1 MHRRSS
7 SPLSSHPSSQVLPDM
22 TILGGSMDDM
32 AVLLPLL
39 EALEERN
46 RIMVRDGIVW
56 II

>member
-1 MHRRSS
+1 
-7 SPLSSHPSSQVLPDM
+7 M